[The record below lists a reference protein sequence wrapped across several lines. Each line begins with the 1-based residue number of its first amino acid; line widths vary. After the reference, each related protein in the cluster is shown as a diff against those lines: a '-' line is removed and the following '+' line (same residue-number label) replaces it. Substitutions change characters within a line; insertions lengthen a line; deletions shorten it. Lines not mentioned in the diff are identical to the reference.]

1 MNGILQDLKY
11 AARMLRKAPGFTA
24 IAILTLALG
33 IGANTAVF
41 TVVNSIL
48 LRPLPYPDSD
58 RLANLRTILPYFPE
72 FRLGDSSANFNDIRA
87 QNHVFDGTAI
97 FREWPMNLSGD
108 GKPEQEDTVRATPDF
123 FPLSGS
129 SCPRADAFF
138 TDEELTPGK
147 DGVAILSDALWRS
160 RFGADPKAIGRTIR
174 LDAKPYTIIGVMA
187 PGFRFNETQIYVPL
201 ALAPK
206 ERDDRNMHGYS
217 VMVKLK
223 RGVALKQAQAEMDS
237 FAATFS
243 RQYPDA
249 DQGIKFA
256 LNSLQEDTVGNSRL
270 ALLVLMG
277 AVVMVLLIGCA
288 NVGSLALARSLA
300 RQKEVAVRSALGASR
315 GRIVRQF
322 LVESLLL
329 ALIGGA
335 VGWTLGMYGVDAF
348 RHLAPAD
355 TPRLED
361 LRMDR
366 LVFVFTL
373 GVSVLASVLFGLA
386 PALQSSRTNVG
397 GALKESGPFGLTGTR
412 GGQRMRSALV
422 VLEVSLALVLLA
434 SSALLIKSFS
444 RLTHVE
450 PGFRT
455 DHLLTGRISLP
466 ETKYATPESKAAFL
480 AELMERMNS
489 LPAESVAASG
499 AQVLGGSMMLSTM
512 DVEGVAKDAAGN
524 SPSFET
530 QNVTRGYFSTLQIPI
545 VRGRDFSAG
554 DTAKSA
560 GVAIVNES
568 FAHRN
573 WPTTDAIGKR
583 INTNTD
589 PKDKPAWSEVIGI
602 VKDVRDVSLS
612 APARP
617 EVYFPATQSF
627 SDDVAIFIRTKSDPH
642 ALMPALRALV
652 QSIDP
657 DMPITHA
664 GTMEESIHKW
674 STTPRFR
681 SILLGV
687 FAGLGLLLA
696 LIGIYGV
703 IAISVAQQTREIGI
717 RMALGAQPGDVMRM
731 MLRRG
736 LMWVAAGAAAGLVGA
751 LGATRLLGTLLF
763 EVKATDPL
771 SFAIATGL
779 LVAAAL
785 TACYIPARRAMKVDP
800 MVALRYE

>member
-1 MNGILQDLKY
+1 MTGILQDLKY
-11 AARMLRKAPGFTA
+11 ALRMLRKAPGFTA

-48 LRPLPYPDSD
+48 LRPLAYPDSD

-97 FREWPMNLSGD
+97 FREWPVNLSGD
-108 GKPEQEDTVRATPDF
+108 GKPEEEDTVRATPDF
-123 FPLSGS
+123 FPLLGAA
-129 SCPRADAFF
+129 PARGRLF

-160 RFGADPKAIGRTIR
+160 RFGADPQAIGRTIR

-187 PGFRFNETQIYVPL
+187 PGFRFNESKIYVPL

-206 ERDDRNMHGYS
+206 DRDDRNMHGYS

-223 RGVALKQAQAEMDS
+223 RSVSLKKAQAEMDS
-237 FAATFS
+237 FAANFS
-243 RQYPDA
+243 RQYPDS

-256 LNSLQEDTVGNSRL
+256 LNSLQEDSVGNSRL

-277 AVVMVLLIGCA
+277 AVVLVLLIGCA

-335 VGWTLGMYGVDAF
+335 VGWMLGMYGVDAF

-361 LRMDR
+361 LKMDR
-366 LVFVFTL
+366 LVFIFTL

-412 GGQRMRSALV
+412 SRQRMRSALV

-434 SSALLIKSFS
+434 SSALLIKSFT

-466 ETKYATPESKAAFL
+466 DSKYATPESQSAFL
-480 AELMERMNS
+480 SELMERMKS
-489 LPAESVAASG
+489 LPVESVAASNG
-499 AQVLGGSMMLSTM
+499 PVLGGSLMMTTM
-512 DVEGVAKDAAGN
+512 EVEGAPKDSSGN
-524 SPSFET
+524 SPAIET
-530 QNVTRGYFSTLQIPI
+530 PYVTQGYFSTLQIPF
-545 VRGRDFSAG
+545 VRGRDFSAE
-554 DTAKSA
+554 DTPKATQ
-560 GVAIVNES
+560 VIIVNES
-568 FAHRN
+568 AARRF
-573 WPTTDAIGKR
+573 WPNADPIGKR
-583 INTNTD
+583 INFNTD
-589 PKDKPAWSEVIGI
+589 PKEKPDWREVIAI
-602 VKDVRDVSLS
+602 VKDIRDVSPTS
-612 APARP
+612 DARP
-617 EVYFPATQSF
+617 EIYCSAAQSNLN
-627 SDDVAIFIRTKSDPH
+627 SVAVFIRTKSDPH
-642 ALMPALRALV
+642 AVLPALRDVV
-652 QSIDP
+652 QSIDADLP
-657 DMPITHA
+657 LTGA
-664 GTMEESIHKW
+664 KTMEESIRKW
-674 STTPRFR
+674 ATTPRFR
-681 SILLGV
+681 STLLGV

-717 RMALGAQPGDVMRM
+717 RMALGAQPRDVMRM

-771 SFAIATGL
+771 SFAIATAL

-785 TACYIPARRAMKVDP
+785 TACYVPARRAMRVDP

>member
-1 MNGILQDLKY
+1 MFGILQDLKY

-48 LRPLPYPDSD
+48 LRPLAYPDSD

-123 FPLSGS
+123 FPFLGAA
-129 SCPRADAFF
+129 PARGRLF

-160 RFGADPKAIGRTIR
+160 RFGANPKAIGRTIR

-243 RQYPDA
+243 SQYPDA

-256 LNSLQEDTVGNSRL
+256 LNSLQEDSVGNSRL

-277 AVVMVLLIGCA
+277 AVVLVLLIGCA

-335 VGWTLGMYGVDAF
+335 VGWMLGMYGVDAF

-386 PALQSSRTNVG
+386 PALQNSRTNVG

-412 GGQRMRSALV
+412 
-422 VLEVSLALVLLA
+422 
-434 SSALLIKSFS
+434 
-444 RLTHVE
+444 
-450 PGFRT
+450 
-455 DHLLTGRISLP
+455 
-466 ETKYATPESKAAFL
+466 AA
-480 AELMERMNS
+480 
-489 LPAESVAASG
+489 
-499 AQVLGGSMMLSTM
+499 
-512 DVEGVAKDAAGN
+512 
-524 SPSFET
+524 
-530 QNVTRGYFSTLQIPI
+530 
-545 VRGRDFSAG
+545 
-554 DTAKSA
+554 
-560 GVAIVNES
+560 
-568 FAHRN
+568 
-573 WPTTDAIGKR
+573 TTDAQRTG
-583 INTNTD
+583 D
-589 PKDKPAWSEVIGI
+589 VGSEPRADFDGEFGAV
-602 VKDVRDVSLS
+602 DQ
-612 APARP
+612 
-617 EVYFPATQSF
+617 E
-627 SDDVAIFIRTKSDPH
+627 
-642 ALMPALRALV
+642 LRAL
-652 QSIDP
+652 D
-657 DMPITHA
+657 
-664 GTMEESIHKW
+664 
-674 STTPRFR
+674 
-681 SILLGV
+681 
-687 FAGLGLLLA
+687 
-696 LIGIYGV
+696 
-703 IAISVAQQTREIGI
+703 
-717 RMALGAQPGDVMRM
+717 
-731 MLRRG
+731 
-736 LMWVAAGAAAGLVGA
+736 
-751 LGATRLLGTLLF
+751 
-763 EVKATDPL
+763 
-771 SFAIATGL
+771 
-779 LVAAAL
+779 
-785 TACYIPARRAMKVDP
+785 AC
-800 MVALRYE
+800 

>member
-1 MNGILQDLKY
+1 MRSVMQDLKY
-11 AARMLRKAPGFTA
+11 AVRILRKAPGFTA

-48 LRPLPYPDSD
+48 LRPLAYPDSE
-58 RLANLRTILPYFPE
+58 RLANLRTTLPYFPE
-72 FRLGDSSANFNDIRA
+72 FRLGDSAANFKDIRA
-87 QNHVFDGTAI
+87 QNHVFESTAI
-97 FREWPMNLSGD
+97 FREWAMNLSGD
-108 GKPEQEDTVRATPDF
+108 REPEVVEGLRATPDLFSLLGAAPARGRF
-123 FPLSGS
+123 FS
-129 SCPRADAFF
+129 
-138 TDEELTPGK
+138 DEEMEPGK
-147 DGVAILSDALWRS
+147 DGVAILSDTLWRT
-160 RFGADPKAIGRTIR
+160 RFGADPKIIGRSVR
-174 LDAKPYTIIGVMA
+174 LDTKPYTIIGVMA
-187 PGFRFNETQIYVPL
+187 PGFRFNEAQMYVPF

-206 ERDDRNMHGYS
+206 DRDDRSMHGYS

-223 RGVALKQAQAEMDS
+223 KGVALKKAQAEMDS
-237 FAATFS
+237 LAANFS
-243 RQYPDA
+243 QQYPNEDK
-249 DQGIKFA
+249 DIKFT
-256 LNSLQEDTVGNSRL
+256 LNSLQEDTIGNSRL

-277 AVVMVLLIGCA
+277 AVVLVLLIGCA

-315 GRIVRQF
+315 GRIARQF

-335 VGWTLGMYGVDAF
+335 VGWMLGMYGVDAF
-348 RHLAPAD
+348 RHLAPPD

-366 LVFVFTL
+366 VVFVFTL

-386 PALQSSRTNVG
+386 PALQSSRMSVG

-412 GGQRMRSALV
+412 GRQRMRSGLV
-422 VLEVSLALVLLA
+422 MLEVSLALVLLA
-434 SSALLIKSFS
+434 SSVLLIKSFV
-444 RLTHVE
+444 RLTHTE
-450 PGFRT
+450 LGFRV
-455 DHLLTGRISLP
+455 DHLLTARVTLP
-466 ETKYATPESKAAFL
+466 DVKYATPESRWDFL
-480 AELMERMNS
+480 NVLMERLKS

-499 AQVLGGSMMLSTM
+499 GTVLGGSMMVTTM
-512 DVEGVAKDAAGN
+512 EVEGASKDAAAN
-524 SPSFET
+524 SPGFET
-530 QNVTRGYFSTLQIPI
+530 QNVTPGYFSTLQIPF
-545 VRGRDFSAG
+545 VRGRDFSSE
-554 DTAKSA
+554 DKPKSP

-568 FAHRN
+568 FARRF
-573 WPTTDAIGKR
+573 WPTTDALGKR
-583 INTNTD
+583 VNFNTD
-589 PKDKPAWSEVIGI
+589 PKEKPDWREVVGI
-602 VKDVRDVSLS
+602 VKDIRDVRPS
-612 APARP
+612 AASRP
-617 EVYFPATQSF
+617 EIYCPAAKTSLD
-627 SDDVAIFIRTKSDPH
+627 SVVVFIRTTSDPH
-642 ALMPALRALV
+642 AMLPALQSVV

-657 DMPITHA
+657 DLPLTDA
-664 GTMEESIHKW
+664 GTMEESIRRW

-681 SILLGV
+681 SILLSV

-703 IAISVAQQTREIGI
+703 IAISVTQQTREIGI

-736 LMWVAAGAAAGLVGA
+736 LLWVAAGAAAGLLGA
-751 LGATRLLGTLLF
+751 FGATRLLGSLLF
-763 EVKATDPL
+763 EVKATDPV

-785 TACYIPARRAMKVDP
+785 AACYLPARRAMRVDP